1 MSLQTDAIFIKAL
14 RSNEVLTAKLKGRI
28 YDTAIPLPDEEAE
41 NVPVPYVIVTY
52 DGMANDTSTKDDAY
66 ESNSDNVN
74 IGVLVIAETLDELHP
89 LTAMIR
95 DTIHDYFVGHVDE
108 DDEVP
113 FDYSF
118 TAQGITYDSMKPCFW
133 QKLSYQCDTNR

>member
-41 NVPVPYVIVTY
+41 NAPVPYVIVTY

-66 ESNSDNVN
+66 ESDSDNVN

-95 DTIHDYFVGHVDE
+95 DTIHDYFVSHVDE

-113 FDYSF
+113 LDYNF
-118 TAQGITYDSMKPCFW
+118 TAQGITYYSMKPCFW

>member
-28 YDTAIPLPDEEAE
+28 YDTAILLPDEEAE
-41 NVPVPYVIVTY
+41 NVPVPYVVVTY

-66 ESNSDNVN
+66 ESDSDNVN

-95 DTIHDYFVGHVDE
+95 DTIHDYFVEHVDE

-113 FDYSF
+113 VDYNF

>member
-41 NVPVPYVIVTY
+41 NVPIPYVIVTY

-66 ESNSDNVN
+66 ESDSDNVN

-95 DTIHDYFVGHVDE
+95 DTIHDYFVNHVDE

-113 FDYSF
+113 VDYNF

>member
-41 NVPVPYVIVTY
+41 NVPSPYVIVTY

-66 ESNSDNVN
+66 ESDSDNVN

-95 DTIHDYFVGHVDE
+95 DTIHDYFVDHVDE

-113 FDYSF
+113 VDYNF

>member
-41 NVPVPYVIVTY
+41 NVPVPYVVVTY
-52 DGMANDTSTKDDAY
+52 DAMANDTSTKDDAY
-66 ESNSDNVN
+66 ESDSDNVN

-95 DTIHDYFVGHVDE
+95 DTIHDYFVNHVDE
-108 DDEVP
+108 DNEVP
-113 FDYSF
+113 VDYNF

-133 QKLSYQCDTNR
+133 QKLIYQCDTNR

>member
-41 NVPVPYVIVTY
+41 NVPTPYVIVTY

-66 ESNSDNVN
+66 ESDSDNVN

-113 FDYSF
+113 VDYNF

>member
-14 RSNEVLTAKLKGRI
+14 QSNEVLTAKVEGRI
-28 YDTAIPLPDEEAE
+28 YDTAIPLPDEDAD
-41 NVPVPYVIVTY
+41 NAPTPYIIVTY
-52 DGMANDTSTKDDAY
+52 DGMSNDQSTKDDAY
-66 ESNSDNVN
+66 EADSDNVS
-74 IGVLVIAETLDELHP
+74 ISVLVIDKTLEDLHEL
-89 LTAMIR
+89 TSMIR
-95 DTIHDYFVGHVDE
+95 DTIHDYFVEHVDE

-113 FDYSF
+113 VDYNF

>member
-41 NVPVPYVIVTY
+41 NVPIPYVIVTY

-66 ESNSDNVN
+66 ESDSDNVN

-95 DTIHDYFVGHVDE
+95 DTIHDYFVDHVDE

-113 FDYSF
+113 VDYNF